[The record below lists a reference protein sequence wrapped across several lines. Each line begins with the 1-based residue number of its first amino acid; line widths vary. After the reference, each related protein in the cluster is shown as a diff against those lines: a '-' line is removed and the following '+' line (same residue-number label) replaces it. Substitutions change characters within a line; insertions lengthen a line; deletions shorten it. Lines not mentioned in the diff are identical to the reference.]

1 MRIEPLSTQTALPK
15 PVRVFWLINGLLA
28 VLCPIVIVINRYIF
42 HLGEGVHW
50 QPYTSPFL
58 PWGHFCDFWNFHD
71 RFMVYH
77 TTVFYST
84 TAGSIFSYPAPL
96 SLLYALFFLPQ
107 HNQHSIFTVTT
118 TLPLLGML
126 YVLGREMIAAG
137 ISRHVATMF
146 VVSAFLFSYPY
157 WFEWELG
164 NIEICVFL
172 IVAFGVFAWLR
183 GRLYLAAALFGIAG
197 SMKIFPFLY
206 LGLLLS
212 RKRYRQFGFGL
223 LVAALLYPLSVWMAC
238 PSFSIAFEGIRA
250 SSRALGTGLLPYWDW
265 VLANVDHSLWS
276 FYKQAMHLMGYKNE
290 RPMWEVT
297 AYTAL
302 MAAGGT
308 ALYFLRIRRLPM
320 LNQLICLCIASI
332 LLPPMSND
340 YTLLYLYLPWGLLV
354 ISTIRE
360 QQQGVLR
367 PGVFGAFICFGILFS
382 AESEIVIARAAVAG
396 QLKAATLVVLLY
408 LALKY
413 PFVLP
418 SEHDVTQVRKAAG
431 MELAAVE
438 R

>member
-1 MRIEPLSTQTALPK
+1 MRIGSSPAQTALPK
-15 PVRVFWLINGLLA
+15 PARVFWVINGLLA
-28 VLCPIVIVINRYIF
+28 LLCPIVIVVNRYVF
-42 HLGEGVHW
+42 HLGAGVHW

-71 RFMVYH
+71 RFMMYH

-96 SLLYALFFLPQ
+96 SLLYALFFLSQ
-107 HNQHSIFTVTT
+107 HNQHTIFTVTT
-118 TLPLLGML
+118 TLPIFGML
-126 YVLGREMIAAG
+126 YFLGCEMIAGG
-137 ISRHVATMF
+137 ISKRVATLF
-146 VVSAFLFSYPY
+146 VISAFLFSYPY

-164 NIEICVFL
+164 NIEVCVFL

-183 GRLYLAAALFGIAG
+183 GQLYLAAALFGIAG

-212 RKRYRQFGFGL
+212 RKQSRQFGFGL
-223 LVAALLYPLSVWMAC
+223 LVAAVLYPLSVWMAC
-238 PSFSIAFEGIRA
+238 PSFSIALAGIRA

-276 FYKQAMHLMGYKNE
+276 FYKQVMHLLGYKNE

-297 AYTAL
+297 TYTAL
-302 MAAGGT
+302 TAIAGT

-320 LNQLICLCIASI
+320 LNQLICLSVASI

-340 YTLLYLYLPWGLLV
+340 YTLLYLYLPWGLLL
-354 ISTIRE
+354 ISAIRDE
-360 QQQGVLR
+360 QKGFMR
-367 PGVFGAFICFGILFS
+367 PGVLGAFICFALLFS

-396 QLKAATLVVLLY
+396 QLKAATLVVLLCI
-408 LALKY
+408 ALTY

-418 SEHDVTQVRKAAG
+418 SEQGDTQVHKLAG
-431 MELAAVE
+431 AELTAIE
-438 R
+438 Q